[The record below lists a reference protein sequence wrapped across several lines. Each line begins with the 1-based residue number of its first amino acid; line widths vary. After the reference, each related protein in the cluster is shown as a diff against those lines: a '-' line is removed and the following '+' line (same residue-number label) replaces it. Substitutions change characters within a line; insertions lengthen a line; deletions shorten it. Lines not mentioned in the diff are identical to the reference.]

1 MHHSRSHTQE
11 TQHAI
16 STEIKHPEDYP
27 IAQRETLTP
36 AHPKY
41 VITGVHTHVE
51 HSRSDQIR
59 SFIPSHLLRNISQ
72 KRINASKT

>member
-27 IAQRETLTP
+27 IAQRETLTSTP
-36 AHPKY
+36 QIRYHWCAHPRG
-41 VITGVHTHVE
+41 TFAF
-51 HSRSDQIR
+51 RSDQIFYPLT
-59 SFIPSHLLRNISQ
+59 FIM
-72 KRINASKT
+72 